1 MLLELELGAALIV
14 LGLLIAIWQYFR
26 GRSGIATHGKVARI
40 DATDKKSPLGE
51 AKLTIRF
58 VDGEGA
64 LRFFSASV
72 RGTRY
77 SVSDD
82 IPVRYSAKDP
92 GNARVDEGAAK
103 WVRPL
108 VVAVVGL
115 FLIGAGL
122 LK

>member
-1 MLLELELGAALIV
+1 MLLELELGAALVV
-14 LGLLIAIWQYFR
+14 LGLLIALWQYVR
-26 GRSGIATHGKVARI
+26 GRSGVATHGKVARVEEP
-40 DATDKKSPLGE
+40 DKKSPLGE

-64 LRFFSASV
+64 LRFFTASV

-77 SVSDD
+77 RVSDD
-82 IPVRYSAKDP
+82 IPVRYAPKDP
-92 GNARVDEGAAK
+92 GKARIDEGAAK

-122 LK
+122 MK